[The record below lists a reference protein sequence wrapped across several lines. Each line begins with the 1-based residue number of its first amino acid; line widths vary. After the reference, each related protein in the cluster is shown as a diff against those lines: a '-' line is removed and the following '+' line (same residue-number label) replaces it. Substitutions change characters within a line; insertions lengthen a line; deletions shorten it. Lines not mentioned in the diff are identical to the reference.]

1 MSSQLIEPPQTTGEA
16 APSTREAAPSGEV
29 RRATGSVHPADLVT
43 LVAAAVGALALSWI
57 VCAVIAPWSGPL
69 GFVTLGYVAF
79 LGLYA
84 ALVAMDGDRQ
94 LVVDRLM
101 AAAVYGVAGV
111 LLTALVV
118 VVVYSLWQGRTALS
132 HANFYTEDMS
142 LAGPLEP
149 LTVGGVLHAALGT
162 LVMMAISLSITI
174 PLGLVCALFLSETR
188 GPFTRFVRAVVEAM
202 TALPSVVAGLF
213 VYAGIITLQSLAGRG
228 EMSGLAASIALSVM
242 MLPIVIRA
250 ADVVLRLV
258 PGNLKEAAAA
268 LGSPAWRIGWR
279 VVLPTARSG
288 LMTAIILGAA
298 RGVGETSPVLLTAGY
313 TTGFNVD
320 PLDGPM
326 VSLPLL
332 TFTLTKSSEP
342 NYIARGFGS
351 ASVLMLLVL
360 VLFALARVLGGRQ
373 AGDLSSWGRR
383 RRAAASRADA
393 RRFAARDTAAQRG
406 GPVTPGRGRGIPKPA
421 LSRSTAQPPPDQP
434 TPDQPAP
441 DQPGVSQP

>member
-1 MSSQLIEPPQTTGEA
+1 M
-16 APSTREAAPSGEV
+16 
-29 RRATGSVHPADLVT
+29 TGSVHPSDLVT
-43 LVAAAVGALALSWI
+43 LVAAVVGALALSWI
-57 VCAVIAPWSGPL
+57 VCAVVAPWAGPL
-69 GFVTLGYVAF
+69 GFVTLAYLAF

-101 AAAVYGVAGV
+101 AAAVYGVAAV
-111 LLTALVV
+111 LLAALVV

-149 LTVGGVLHAALGT
+149 LSVGGVLHAALGT

-268 LGSPAWRIGWR
+268 LGSPTWRIGWH

-360 VLFALARVLGGRQ
+360 ILFALARVLGGRQ
-373 AGDLSSWGRR
+373 PGDLSSWGRR

-393 RRFAARDTAAQRG
+393 RRFAARDTAAGRG
-406 GPVTPGRGRGIPKPA
+406 GPATPERGRGIPEPA
-421 LSRSTAQPPPDQP
+421 SETLNPRGVLDQPDQR
-434 TPDQPAP
+434 DRPAP